1 MKFLSQYMCSAVGVY
16 RESENDTAMI
26 QLKRNKSHHFYIEC
40 KNDKCR
46 HNAMVPVS
54 ALLKE
59 YGEDIT
65 SVEVLRRARCTQC
78 GFQGNSQMRLVYVGK
93 SSLAQT
99 GSAINNDGHKDV
111 EIYW

>member
-1 MKFLSQYMCSAVGVY
+1 MWSTVGVY
-16 RESENDTAMI
+16 RESGYDTFMI
-26 QLKRNKSHHFYIEC
+26 HLKRNKSHHFYIEC

-65 SVEVLRRARCTQC
+65 SIEVLRRARCTKC

-93 SSLAQT
+93 SFLAQT
-99 GSAINNDGHKDV
+99 GSAINNDSHKDV
-111 EIYW
+111 EVYW

>member
-1 MKFLSQYMCSAVGVY
+1 
-16 RESENDTAMI
+16 MI

-54 ALLKE
+54 ALLNE

-65 SVEVLRRARCTQC
+65 SDEVLRRARCTKC
-78 GFQGNSQMRLVYVGK
+78 GFQGNNQMRLVFVGK
-93 SSLAQT
+93 SALAQT
-99 GSAINNDGHKDV
+99 VSAVNPDATKDV
-111 EIYW
+111 EVYWLC

>member
-1 MKFLSQYMCSAVGVY
+1 
-16 RESENDTAMI
+16 MI

-40 KNDKCR
+40 KNDSCR

-59 YGEDIT
+59 YGADTT
-65 SVEVLRRARCTQC
+65 SDEVLRRARCTKC
-78 GFQGNSQMRLVYVGK
+78 GYQGNSQMRLVYVGK

-99 GSAINNDGHKDV
+99 GSAVNKDSQKDV
-111 EIYW
+111 KVYCYA

>member
-1 MKFLSQYMCSAVGVY
+1 MWSAVGVC
-16 RESENDTAMI
+16 RESEYDIVMI

-65 SVEVLRRARCTQC
+65 SIEVLRRARCTKC

-99 GSAINNDGHKDV
+99 GSAVNNHSHKDV
-111 EIYW
+111 EVYW